1 MGRTDTLDVESFKQN
16 LEQEWRQAAPGW
28 RTWYDT
34 METEPGSRGLSR
46 TLIDRAGIG
55 AGDAVLDVGAGYGEP
70 GLGAAEAV
78 APDGRVVL
86 QDLSAEMLAFAADR
100 LEHAD
105 LADVDVA
112 ILQRDAEDLDLP
124 DFSFDAV
131 ISRAA
136 IMYFV
141 DVAGTLARLRTGLKP
156 GGRLAASVW
165 AAPDE
170 VGFAS
175 PLPIILD
182 ELRLPPPPQD
192 RPGPF
197 ALGDR
202 ERLAEVVA
210 DAGFVDLRT
219 GSQTAVWEFDSREA
233 CTRFLRDVAPPV
245 TALVAGQPDE
255 LAQRVWQRVT
265 DEAWEPF
272 TGPDGRV
279 RLPNLAHWI
288 SAETPR

>member
-1 MGRTDTLDVESFKQN
+1 MGRTDTLDVQSFKQD
-16 LEQEWRQAAPGW
+16 LEQEWRQAAVGW
-28 RTWYDT
+28 RAWFDT
-34 METEPGSRGLSR
+34 METEPGSGGLSR
-46 TLIDRAGIG
+46 TLIDRAGLG

-100 LEHAD
+100 LDRAD
-105 LADVDVA
+105 LTGVEVQ
-112 ILQRDAEDLDLP
+112 ILRGDAEDLEP
-124 DFSFDAV
+124 ANSTFDAI

-136 IMYFV
+136 IMYFA

-156 GGRLAASVW
+156 GCRLAASVW
-165 AAPDE
+165 AAPDQ
-170 VGFAS
+170 VGFAA

-182 ELRLPPPPQD
+182 ELRLPPPPPD

-202 ERLAEVVA
+202 ERLAEVVF
-210 DAGFVDLRT
+210 DAGFVDVQA

-255 LAQRVWQRVT
+255 VAQRVWQRVT

-288 SAETPR
+288 SAGAPR